1 MELNEKTLAE
11 FINEEHLN
19 EFRTDDFE
27 YEMKESFD
35 WNNVISIDNIDHN
48 CKKVVVRYNGK
59 ITTLEFVHSVFT
71 GSLPHHYALKTLC

>member
-1 MELNEKTLAE
+1 MGLNEKTLAE
-11 FINEEHLN
+11 FIEEEQLN

-27 YEMKESFD
+27 YEMKESFG

-71 GSLPHHYALKTLC
+71 GSLPHHYTLKTLC